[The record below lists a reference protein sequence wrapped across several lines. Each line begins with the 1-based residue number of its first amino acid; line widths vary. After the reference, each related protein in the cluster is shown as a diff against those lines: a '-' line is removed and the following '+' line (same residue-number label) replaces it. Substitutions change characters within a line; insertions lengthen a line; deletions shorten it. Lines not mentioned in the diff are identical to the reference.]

1 MGPPVALR
9 PDFNLIAQ
17 VNGRSLMDA
26 FDAAREAHPELL
38 LNDDEL
44 RQWLDTDI
52 MPEIPSGEA
61 RPLWLTI
68 ESPRVGVKKLKAH
81 VAVNVVLNP

>member
-1 MGPPVALR
+1 VALR

-17 VNGRSLMDA
+17 VNGRTLMQA
-26 FDAAREAHPELL
+26 FEVVRSGHPELL

-44 RQWLDTDI
+44 RQWLDTDT
-52 MPEIPSGEA
+52 IPVIPTGEP

-81 VAVNVVLNP
+81 VAVNVVVNP